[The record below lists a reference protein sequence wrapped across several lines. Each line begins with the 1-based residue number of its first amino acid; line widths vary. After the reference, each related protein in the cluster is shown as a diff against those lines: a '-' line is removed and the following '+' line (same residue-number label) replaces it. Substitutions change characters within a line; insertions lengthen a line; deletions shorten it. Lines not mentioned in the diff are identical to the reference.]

1 MTKKILFVSNTSRID
16 NPYDD
21 PSTRYRCYTPASALR
36 NNGYITAVTSQSDF
50 GDGSKY
56 EDFFDFFVF
65 HRPNLTENLVQFLDK
80 NKRSNRIIADY
91 DDLIFDVSQ
100 SKLMPSYRFR
110 GINFHDTSMYLA
122 ANAAANRYF
131 YNFTFSTEP
140 LAERARALFG
150 DINAVVVSNSL
161 DAGYLTRAKAIR
173 ENTEQRPFQIG
184 YFAGTATHDADL
196 AFISH
201 AIAAKLNKEP
211 TSKMLLLGPAAIPDP
226 LLSFRDRIH
235 HQEQV
240 VHFTKL
246 PYEMSQ
252 VETVVAPLEWN
263 EFTVCKSG
271 LKFFEAAL
279 VGCSVVATPIPDI
292 DRFSSKMLRK
302 CTAQDEWMDAL
313 STPFDLTPEEI
324 EMEVVNFAPL
334 IDAELTR
341 LKYEGIF
348 ANES

>member
-1 MTKKILFVSNTSRID
+1 MTKKILFVSHTLRVD
-16 NPYDD
+16 NPYED
-21 PSTRYRCYTPASALR
+21 PSTRYRCYTPASSLR
-36 NNGYITAVTSQSDF
+36 NKGYITAVTSQHDF

-56 EDFFDFFVF
+56 EDIFDFYVF
-65 HRPNLTENLVQFLDK
+65 HRPCLTENLVKFLDK
-80 NKRSNRIIADY
+80 NIKSNRIVADY

-100 SKLMPSYRFR
+100 SKLMPAYRFR
-110 GINFHDTSMYLA
+110 GSHLHQTSMYLA

-131 YNFTFSTEP
+131 HNFTFSTEP
-140 LAERARALFG
+140 LAKRAKELFG

-173 ENTEQRPFQIG
+173 EHTGQRPFQIG

-196 AFISH
+196 AFISD
-201 AIAAKLNKEP
+201 AISEKLNKYP
-211 TSKMLLLGPAAIPDP
+211 TSKMLLLGPAAIPDR
-226 LLSFRDRIH
+226 LLPFRDRIH

-292 DRFSSKMLRK
+292 DRFNSKMLRK
-302 CTAQDEWMDAL
+302 CKDQDEWIKAL
-313 STPFDLTPEEI
+313 SIPFDLNPEKI
-324 EMEVVNFAPL
+324 EKEVANFLPL
-334 IDAELTR
+334 IDGELTS

-348 ANES
+348 AK